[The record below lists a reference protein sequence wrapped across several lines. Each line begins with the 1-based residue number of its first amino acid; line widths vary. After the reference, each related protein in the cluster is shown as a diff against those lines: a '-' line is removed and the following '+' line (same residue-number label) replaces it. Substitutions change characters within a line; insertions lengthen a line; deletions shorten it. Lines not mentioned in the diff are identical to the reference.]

1 MGLDD
6 ETKATRVDET
16 DLGHVQVDVVPVA
29 EFRERIGQRH
39 CSMSVD
45 LPAERDRAALT
56 GQFETLG
63 EFGHAKKGY
72 QPHSVRPR
80 AGLAPDSI
88 GQMVHLRTRRPVS
101 MKETTSPITVSL
113 VNDYELV
120 VAGLATMLQPY
131 ADRVRVVDST
141 SDGSPAETADVALFD
156 TFGGRR
162 HALTKATELL
172 REGRVRHVVLYTW
185 DASADFLS
193 SAQDAGVSGVIL
205 KSSPADRLVQ
215 SIERIVAGERLGL
228 GHVTRSPR
236 TEQNEELSTRE
247 REVLALLALG
257 YTNRQIATEL
267 YLSVDTVKS
276 HMRRLYS
283 KLGVTNRT
291 QAALRADRYQLR
303 PPLSRVS

>member
-1 MGLDD
+1 MED
-6 ETKATRVDET
+6 
-16 DLGHVQVDVVPVA
+16 
-29 EFRERIGQRH
+29 
-39 CSMSVD
+39 
-45 LPAERDRAALT
+45 
-56 GQFETLG
+56 
-63 EFGHAKKGY
+63 
-72 QPHSVRPR
+72 
-80 AGLAPDSI
+80 
-88 GQMVHLRTRRPVS
+88 
-101 MKETTSPITVSL
+101 TTSPITVSL

-120 VAGLATMLQPY
+120 VAGLAAMLRPY
-131 ADRVRVVDST
+131 RNRVRVVEST
-141 SDGSPAETADVALFD
+141 AEGQPAEAADVALFD

-162 HALTKATELL
+162 HALGKATDLL

-193 SAQDAGVSGVIL
+193 SAQDAGISGVIL
-205 KSSPADRLVQ
+205 KSSPAERLVQ

-228 GHVTRSPR
+228 GHVIRSPR